1 MTKLSILT
9 VVITLLLIKELL
21 ATPVKHQKRRMKRQ
35 NLPDGFDFVERSMD
49 WCNLNIMGCALY
61 FTHIIPFRLHFDVI
75 KFLDT
80 HVTGRQEYIEDR
92 EIEGDLLMIIK
103 YLKFKDIEVLYTPE

>member
-9 VVITLLLIKELL
+9 VVITLLLIKEIL
-21 ATPVKHQKRRMKRQ
+21 ATPVKHQKRRMK
-35 NLPDGFDFVERSMD
+35 RSMD

-61 FTHIIPFRLHFDVI
+61 FTHMIPFRLHFDVI

-80 HVTGRQEYIEDR
+80 HVTGRQDYIEDR
-92 EIEGDLLMIIK
+92 ELEGDLLMIT
-103 YLKFKDIEVLYTPE
+103 YLLKIQGHILLTYIETYSHFSRLIA

>member
-1 MTKLSILT
+1 MTKLSMIFT

-21 ATPVKHQKRRMKRQ
+21 ATPVKHKKRRMKRQ
-35 NLPDGFDFVERSMD
+35 SLPDGFVERSMD

-80 HVTGRQEYIEDR
+80 HVTGRQDYIEDR
-92 EIEGDLLMIIK
+92 EIEGDLLMI
-103 YLKFKDIEVLYTPE
+103 TT